1 MPEDK
6 SGTALKKALR
16 GAVEKRIEKEDEVEQ
31 FNLVFLAGSLYLV
44 ADFISFWNRAEM
56 PTMKHGHLL

>member
-1 MPEDK
+1 MPQEDK

-16 GAVEKRIEKEDEVEQ
+16 WAAEKRIENEDEVEQ

-44 ADFISFWNRAEM
+44 ADFISFWNSR
-56 PTMKHGHLL
+56 

>member
-6 SGTALKKALR
+6 SETALKKALR
-16 GAVEKRIEKEDEVEQ
+16 WAAEKRIENEDEIEQ

-44 ADFISFWNRAEM
+44 DDLSVLGTEQRC
-56 PTMKHGHLL
+56 LL